1 MEQKVSKQGILKVRN
16 VYAFRAFS
24 WQNFNICAVKRG
36 KNFYICAVK
45 RGENFNICAVK
56 RGENFNI
63 CAVKRGKNFYIC
75 AVKDGEML
83 DFQKIKYYLC
93 RNLTKEGNGLE

>member
-36 KNFYICAVK
+36 
-45 RGENFNICAVK
+45 ENFN
-56 RGENFNI
+56 
-63 CAVKRGKNFYIC
+63 IC

>member
-24 WQNFNICAVKRG
+24 WQNFNICAVKKGKNFNICAVKRG

-56 RGENFNI
+56 
-63 CAVKRGKNFYIC
+63 
-75 AVKDGEML
+75 DGEML
-83 DFQKIKYYLC
+83 DIQKIKYYLC

>member
-1 MEQKVSKQGILKVRN
+1 MEQKVSKQGNFKVRN
-16 VYAFRAFS
+16 VYAFRGFS
-24 WQNFNICAVKRG
+24 WQNFNICAVKMG
-36 KNFYICAVK
+36 K
-45 RGENFNICAVK
+45 NFNICAVK
-56 RGENFNI
+56 RGENFN
-63 CAVKRGKNFYIC
+63 IC

>member
-1 MEQKVSKQGILKVRN
+1 MEQKVSKQGNFKVRN
-16 VYAFRAFS
+16 VYAFRGFS
-24 WQNFNICAVKRG
+24 WQNFNICAVNRG
-36 KNFYICAVK
+36 K
-45 RGENFNICAVK
+45 NFNICAVK

-63 CAVKRGKNFYIC
+63 CAVNRGENFYIC

>member
-36 KNFYICAVK
+36 KNF
-45 RGENFNICAVK
+45 NICAVK
-56 RGENFNI
+56 RGENFN
-63 CAVKRGKNFYIC
+63 IC

>member
-16 VYAFRAFS
+16 VYAFRGFS

-36 KNFYICAVK
+36 KNF
-45 RGENFNICAVK
+45 NICAVK
-56 RGENFNI
+56 RGENFN
-63 CAVKRGKNFYIC
+63 IC

>member
-1 MEQKVSKQGILKVRN
+1 MEQKVSKQGNFKVRN

-24 WQNFNICAVKRG
+24 WQNFNICAVKRD
-36 KNFYICAVK
+36 
-45 RGENFNICAVK
+45 ENFNICAVK
-56 RGENFNI
+56 RGENFN
-63 CAVKRGKNFYIC
+63 IC

>member
-1 MEQKVSKQGILKVRN
+1 MEQKVSKQGNFKVRN

-36 KNFYICAVK
+36 RNFNICAVKRVKNFYICAVK
-45 RGENFNICAVK
+45 RGENFNI
-56 RGENFNI
+56 
-63 CAVKRGKNFYIC
+63 Y

>member
-16 VYAFRAFS
+16 VYAFRGFS

-36 KNFYICAVK
+36 K
-45 RGENFNICAVK
+45 NFNICAVK

-63 CAVKRGKNFYIC
+63 CAVKDSEI
-75 AVKDGEML
+75 L

>member
-1 MEQKVSKQGILKVRN
+1 MEQKVSKQGNFKVRN

-36 KNFYICAVK
+36 KNF
-45 RGENFNICAVK
+45 N
-56 RGENFNI
+56 
-63 CAVKRGKNFYIC
+63 IC

>member
-36 KNFYICAVK
+36 KNFNICAVKKGKNFYICAVK
-45 RGENFNICAVK
+45 RGENFN
-56 RGENFNI
+56 
-63 CAVKRGKNFYIC
+63 IC

>member
-24 WQNFNICAVKRG
+24 WQNFNICAMKRG

-45 RGENFNICAVK
+45 RGKNFN
-56 RGENFNI
+56 
-63 CAVKRGKNFYIC
+63 IC

>member
-36 KNFYICAVK
+36 KNF
-45 RGENFNICAVK
+45 
-56 RGENFNI
+56 NI
-63 CAVKRGKNFYIC
+63 CAVKRGKNFNICAVKKGENFYIC

-93 RNLTKEGNGLE
+93 RNLKKEGNGLE

>member
-24 WQNFNICAVKRG
+24 WQNFNICAVKKV

-45 RGENFNICAVK
+45 RGKNFNICAVK
-56 RGENFNI
+56 RGENFN
-63 CAVKRGKNFYIC
+63 IC

>member
-24 WQNFNICAVKRG
+24 WQNFNICAVKSG

-45 RGENFNICAVK
+45 RGKNFN
-56 RGENFNI
+56 
-63 CAVKRGKNFYIC
+63 IC